1 MDDKFA
7 LEKDISMDIDEN
19 SIDIASFIVGSQWL
33 GVKASDVVESI
44 SVNDLISTI
53 KMDHSHHFKGTVIY
67 KDSVVSVID
76 IQSFIKE
83 NNEQEYKEIV
93 ILSFGKDGYIGILVN
108 SLSDIP
114 EVHID
119 SIRPLQEYVI
129 GNGTLVQSVV
139 FPKDPSSKDVLS
151 ILSIEKINSSL
162 VEPNQTHMIPRNISA

>member
-1 MDDKFA
+1 
-7 LEKDISMDIDEN
+7 MDINEN
-19 SIDIASFIVGSQWL
+19 SIDIASFMVGSQWL

-44 SVNDLISTI
+44 SVNEIVSTV

-67 KDSVVSVID
+67 KDSVISVID

-83 NNEQEYKEIV
+83 DNEQEYKEIV
-93 ILSFGKDGYIGILVN
+93 ILKFGKDGYIGILIN

-114 EVHID
+114 EVDIE
-119 SIRPLQEYVI
+119 SIRALQEYVI

-151 ILSIEKINSSL
+151 ILSIEKINSRL